1 LQVVE
6 SGVPVS
12 QDDEVPDPGRTVPM
26 SSDLDLPLLPSAEQ
40 IRRRE
45 FASVR
50 RGYDPDQVR
59 QYLTA
64 VAAQVEALEKELH
77 AERPG
82 TTSGEPAPSGIESIA
97 APPASDPYEE
107 LGKRVATLSPPAAG
121 GATRRVDAAPAA
133 AARMLTAGR
142 AEADRIRLDAQARA
156 EEARQEGADALEK
169 AKIEAERTLSNLST
183 KREDLVNHLH
193 EMQSRLLSVAQDLE
207 STIEER
213 DAGAAAW
220 ASRGADATAEPATEP
235 VTAEP
240 TKPQEP
246 GPPDAGDADETQ
258 SVGAGADIVDP
269 RYEDLWVSTETVELP
284 QLTTID
290 FDFDDDNPDPKG

>member
-1 LQVVE
+1 
-6 SGVPVS
+6 
-12 QDDEVPDPGRTVPM
+12 
-26 SSDLDLPLLPSAEQ
+26 
-40 IRRRE
+40 
-45 FASVR
+45 
-50 RGYDPDQVR
+50 
-59 QYLTA
+59 LTA

-77 AERPG
+77 AERSG
-82 TTSGEPAPSGIESIA
+82 TASDEPAPAGIESSA

-107 LGKRVATLSPPAAG
+107 LGKRVATLISTADREAKRLVDE
-121 GATRRVDAAPAA
+121 ATAE

-220 ASRGADATAEPATEP
+220 ASRGADATAEPAT
-235 VTAEP
+235 AEP
-240 TKPQEP
+240 TRPKGP
-246 GPPDAGDADETQ
+246 GSPDAADGDEPP
-258 SVGAGADIVDP
+258 SVGADADIVDP
-269 RYEDLWVSTETVELP
+269 RYDDLWVSTETVELP